1 MVQFQ
6 RGFIRLTCVTLLAA
20 GVLLL
25 LIGFLHQHFNT
36 DLASRQS
43 SASAYSED
51 AGIGWRH
58 QPYASNNEVRPK
70 VNSSS
75 EKSVYAGL
83 QVENVYSL
91 SLKDR
96 VFMAEGWYWL
106 KWPEAVNTI
115 IRENNIQ
122 QEKIIHFT
130 NQVESSSLVV
140 EVEQPNPE
148 RLANGDY
155 WQYFHFSGKFYI
167 DNLQLQG
174 FPFDDLRLPFLL
186 ELGPDS
192 LSCYPGNI
200 NGCISLAFD
209 PGSERHVLGQYV
221 DLNGYKIIGSESR
234 EFLHQ
239 YSTNF
244 GHGLPAANSVVEVD
258 ILYRANFNAAFWSY
272 VFPLLVLVGIAI
284 LSPSLPGALG
294 DVRLAIPTTI
304 LLTLIF
310 LQIGYKADLPPL
322 DYVSYLDW
330 LYIYA
335 YAISAGLFLLFCW
348 GSNAHVTAC
357 ARGNE
362 ESVVRKINRVDLL
375 VQGIAFAGLLLVLAS
390 GLLFQP

>member
-1 MVQFQ
+1 MFQ
-6 RGFIRLTCVTLLAA
+6 SQKGSIRLASFTLLAA
-20 GVLLL
+20 GVFLLL
-25 LIGFLHQHFNT
+25 LGFLHQHFNSSFA
-36 DLASRQS
+36 LGQS
-43 SASAYSED
+43 SASAHSQD
-51 AGIGWRH
+51 AGMVWRH
-58 QPYASNNEVRPK
+58 QPYASINEVLPK
-70 VNSSS
+70 VNSSV

-122 QEKIIHFT
+122 QEKIIDFT
-130 NQVESSSLVV
+130 NQVESDSLVV

-155 WQYFHFSGKFYI
+155 WQTFRFSGKFYVN
-167 DNLQLQG
+167 DLQLQG

-192 LSCYPGNI
+192 LSCNPGNT
-200 NGCISLAFD
+200 NGCISLSFD
-209 PGSERHVLGQYV
+209 PGSEHHVLGQYV

-244 GHGLPAANSVVEVD
+244 GHGLPAANSAVEID
-258 ILYRANFNAAFWSY
+258 ILYRASFNAAFWSY

-294 DVRLAIPTTI
+294 DV
-304 LLTLIF
+304 
-310 LQIGYKADLPPL
+310 
-322 DYVSYLDW
+322 
-330 LYIYA
+330 
-335 YAISAGLFLLFCW
+335 AG
-348 GSNAHVTAC
+348 AVVAAAAPVVVVVVVVVTVA
-357 ARGNE
+357 
-362 ESVVRKINRVDLL
+362 VVV
-375 VQGIAFAGLLLVLAS
+375 VVVMVVVVVVVVVVLVLVVLELVVVIVS
-390 GLLFQP
+390 